1 MNARKTS
8 GDVLADM
15 YIREMDSV
23 RLTEERKRQLAL
35 SLGKALESDGEAASS
50 GGEGADRPPLR
61 SAKTPYFAEAVP
73 ANGGRSSHFRK
84 VRRTAV
90 FLAAAFIVLCG
101 FVTARYGQE
110 VWREWFGTDAA
121 ADRLESVSAAA
132 DYGSVHMEVPSVVAD
147 ANGLYL
153 LLQIRD
159 AEGRIDGP
167 VDLFSVGTWVNGE
180 NPSSEEQ
187 MVSFDEGTGT
197 ANVVLK
203 IDGEFP
209 VGAEGEVTLT
219 NIRDAP
225 RNQECSVDI
234 GSLAAVPDVGASAFA
249 KRPDRSD
256 SLPLDQLEGLIEWSA
271 SMPEPGDDA
280 SVQELFVAQTME
292 APIAGDERLSVVGAG
307 YRDGELHV
315 LVRNKAEGLTF
326 AQLLLRSQESGEWLW
341 PAFGIDYCYGEDWPV
356 REVRPD
362 DVYEVPEKMY
372 SDFTF
377 KVDKED
383 LADYDLWAQVTLADW
398 EICGQW
404 KATFT
409 VPEISPSDVLT
420 ASAAVPD
427 EVLGTIDRVTV
438 TPFSVGLHGEH
449 LVEWTDFAPE
459 VAFAY
464 RDGAVRPYS
473 GIFDSYSQTSEELA
487 EDSSAATLSAIGKIE
502 DFEEI
507 VAIEVNGARINLKD

>member
-1 MNARKTS
+1 MNARKAS
-8 GDVLADM
+8 GDVLADT
-15 YIREMDSV
+15 YIREMDNV

-35 SLGKALESDGEAASS
+35 SLEGALGSDGEVASS
-50 GGEGADRPPLR
+50 GEGAAQPPLR
-61 SAKTPYFAEAVP
+61 SVKSLYSAEAVS
-73 ANGGRSSHFRK
+73 ANGGRSRRLRK
-84 VRRTAV
+84 VRRAAML
-90 FLAAAFIVLCG
+90 LAAAFIVLCG
-101 FVTARYGQE
+101 FVSARYGQE

-121 ADRLESVSAAA
+121 ADRLESVAATA
-132 DYGSVHMEVPSVVAD
+132 DYEGVHVEVPSVVAD

-153 LLQIRD
+153 LLQMQD

-167 VDLFSVGTWVNGE
+167 VDLFPIGMWVNGE
-180 NPSSEEQ
+180 FASSEEQ
-187 MVSFDEGTGT
+187 TVSFDEATGT

-209 VGAEGEVTLT
+209 VGAAGEVTLT

-225 RNQECSVDI
+225 QDRECSVDI
-234 GSLAAVPDVGASAFA
+234 GSLAAVPEVGASAFA
-249 KRPDRSD
+249 KRPDHSD
-256 SLPLDQLEGLIEWSA
+256 SLALDQLEGLIEWSA
-271 SMPEPGDDA
+271 AMSEPGDDA
-280 SVQELFVAQTME
+280 SVQELFVSQTME
-292 APIAGDERLSVVGAG
+292 VPIAGDERLSVVGAG

-326 AQLLLRSQESGEWLW
+326 AHLLLRSRESGEWLW
-341 PAFGIDYCYGEDWPV
+341 PAFSVDYCYGEDWPV
-356 REVRPD
+356 REVRSD
-362 DVYEVPEKMY
+362 DTYEVPEKMY

-383 LADYDLWAQVTLADW
+383 LAGYDLWAQVTLADW
-398 EICGQW
+398 EIYGQW

-420 ASAAVPD
+420 ASAAVPE
-427 EVLGTIDRVTV
+427 EVLGTIDRATV

-507 VAIEVNGARINLKD
+507 VAIEVNGVRVGLRD

>member
-180 NPSSEEQ
+180 NPSS
-187 MVSFDEGTGT
+187 
-197 ANVVLK
+197 
-203 IDGEFP
+203 
-209 VGAEGEVTLT
+209 
-219 NIRDAP
+219 
-225 RNQECSVDI
+225 
-234 GSLAAVPDVGASAFA
+234 
-249 KRPDRSD
+249 
-256 SLPLDQLEGLIEWSA
+256 
-271 SMPEPGDDA
+271 
-280 SVQELFVAQTME
+280 
-292 APIAGDERLSVVGAG
+292 
-307 YRDGELHV
+307 
-315 LVRNKAEGLTF
+315 
-326 AQLLLRSQESGEWLW
+326 
-341 PAFGIDYCYGEDWPV
+341 
-356 REVRPD
+356 
-362 DVYEVPEKMY
+362 
-372 SDFTF
+372 
-377 KVDKED
+377 
-383 LADYDLWAQVTLADW
+383 
-398 EICGQW
+398 
-404 KATFT
+404 
-409 VPEISPSDVLT
+409 
-420 ASAAVPD
+420 
-427 EVLGTIDRVTV
+427 
-438 TPFSVGLHGEH
+438 
-449 LVEWTDFAPE
+449 
-459 VAFAY
+459 
-464 RDGAVRPYS
+464 
-473 GIFDSYSQTSEELA
+473 
-487 EDSSAATLSAIGKIE
+487 
-502 DFEEI
+502 
-507 VAIEVNGARINLKD
+507 